1 MLSVK
6 SKKDGEMSKHLE
18 VINLSKSFEMHI
30 LSGKK
35 ITAFHDISF
44 TTERGR
50 FLGVIGKNGSG
61 KSSLLRCIYRN
72 YDSTSGDIF
81 LYDDGNRKT
90 NLVKI
95 NDHEV
100 PEMRR
105 TRIGYVSQFFR
116 PIPRT
121 TAVNVVIEP
130 LLDKGWGRE
139 EAQGRAKEL
148 FRLFD
153 FPENLWDAFP
163 STFSGGEKQRIN
175 LIRCLINSPE
185 LVLLD
190 EPTASLDVKSRG
202 VILDIIKEMTLR
214 KITILCVFHNEPEL
228 ERLADDI
235 LDMDHAKVTHPHP
248 PVCDGVT

>member
-1 MLSVK
+1 MSAKL
-6 SKKDGEMSKHLE
+6 KKGEKMSKHLE
-18 VINLSKSFEMHI
+18 VINLSKSFIMHI
-30 LSGKK
+30 LSGKE
-35 ITAFHDISF
+35 ILAFQDISF
-44 TTERGR
+44 TVGRGT
-50 FLGVIGKNGSG
+50 FLGVIGRNGSG
-61 KSSLLRCIYRN
+61 KSSLVRCICRN
-72 YDSTSGDIF
+72 YEPTSGDIL
-81 LYDDGNRKT
+81 LYNGNESVNLAKIGDREVLEIRK
-90 NLVKI
+90 
-95 NDHEV
+95 
-100 PEMRR
+100 

-121 TAVNVVIEP
+121 PAVDVVIEP

-139 EAQGRAKEL
+139 EAQERAREL
-148 FRLFD
+148 FSLFD

-175 LIRCLINSPE
+175 LIRSLINSPE

-190 EPTASLDVKSRG
+190 EPTVSLDVRSRG
-202 VILDIIKEMTLR
+202 IILDIIKEMTRR